1 MGERSILFSLHLS
14 YYYNTK
20 KACYGKNI
28 HNTQNVVLTKR
39 TFRERNFESRETVF
53 SPPIAYKNNR
63 PLSYLSYILKSTSCL
78 TPSINGGITFSIMQ
92 GAFCFRGYS
101 NLHYNLK
108 RQIDVIL
115 PNSLL
120 FDTYSAEFHIHTVI
134 FIR

>member
-20 KACYGKNI
+20 KSVLRKNI

-53 SPPIAYKNNR
+53 SPPIVYKNNR

-78 TPSINGGITFSIMQ
+78 TPSINGGITFYVMWGCVLTWFALTTLQ
-92 GAFCFRGYS
+92 
-101 NLHYNLK
+101 LK

-120 FDTYSAEFHIHTVI
+120 FDTCSAEFHIHTVI
-134 FIR
+134 LIR

>member
-1 MGERSILFSLHLS
+1 MRGQYFSVYIYL
-14 YYYNTK
+14 TIIIQK

-78 TPSINGGITFSIMQ
+78 TPSINGGITFSVMQ

>member
-1 MGERSILFSLHLS
+1 VRGQYFSVYIFLTIIIQKKSVLQKISI
-14 YYYNTK
+14 TR
-20 KACYGKNI
+20 KNI
-28 HNTQNVVLTKR
+28 VLTKR

-53 SPPIAYKNNR
+53 SPPIVYKNNR

-78 TPSINGGITFSIMQ
+78 TPSINGGITFSVMQ

>member
-1 MGERSILFSLHLS
+1 MRGQYFSVYIFLTIIIQKSVLRKISI
-14 YYYNTK
+14 
-20 KACYGKNI
+20 ARKNI
-28 HNTQNVVLTKR
+28 VLIKR

-53 SPPIAYKNNR
+53 SPPIVHKNNR

-78 TPSINGGITFSIMQ
+78 TPSINDGITFSVMQ

>member
-1 MGERSILFSLHLS
+1 MRGQYFSVYIFLTIIIQKSVLQKISI
-14 YYYNTK
+14 TR
-20 KACYGKNI
+20 KNI
-28 HNTQNVVLTKR
+28 VLTKR

-53 SPPIAYKNNR
+53 SPPIVHKNNR

-78 TPSINGGITFSIMQ
+78 TPSINGGITFSVMQ

>member
-1 MGERSILFSLHLS
+1 MRGQYFSVYIFLTIIIQKSVLRKISI
-14 YYYNTK
+14 
-20 KACYGKNI
+20 ARKNI
-28 HNTQNVVLTKR
+28 VLIKR

-53 SPPIAYKNNR
+53 SPPIVHKNNR

-78 TPSINGGITFSIMQ
+78 TPSINGGITFSVMQ